1 MNLLQGTNAKGEVI
15 DHGDKINWAVFP
27 GLQGGPHNHTIAA
40 LTVALHEAQ
49 SEDFKQNAVQT
60 LSNCKALAA
69 GLVAHDF
76 KLVSG
81 GTDNHLVLA
90 DLRGKGLDGSRAE
103 KVLELVNISCN
114 KNTVP
119 GDKSAMTPSGL
130 RMGTPA
136 ITTRGMRE
144 REMKVIADFVHR
156 GIGIAQD
163 IKAKN
168 PGNLK
173 VFSEALAKGSSD
185 IDRLAQDVYK
195 LSRQFPVPSLF
206 PLPSFAS

>member
-1 MNLLQGTNAKGEVI
+1 LQCRQTLQGTNAKGEVI

-49 SEDFKQNAVQT
+49 SQDFKQNAIQT
-60 LSNCKALAA
+60 IANCKAFAEQ
-69 GLVAHDF
+69 LVSRDF

-136 ITTRGMRE
+136 ITTRGMKE
-144 REMKVIADFVHR
+144 GEMKVIADFVHR

-173 VFSEALAKGSSD
+173 VFTEALAKGSSD
-185 IDRLAQDVYK
+185 IDRLRDDVTK
-195 LSRQFPVPSLF
+195 LSRQFPVPSF
-206 PLPSFAS
+206 SS